1 MKHLAVAALAA
12 SALLALGTPSHG
24 TTADAD
30 AAPASAE
37 TPASQQ
43 ARRLLQALTTSDDA
57 TFLAFIR
64 EAYPTSKMS
73 PAEWLELRGHLSK
86 FQVHGVTAATAT
98 EADMSVFDAAR
109 DGWTRVLVTVEPT
122 APHAITA
129 FAVRMGRR
137 PADVPAP
144 PRLRPDQL
152 VAAAQARIAA
162 EVAADRF
169 SGAVLIAAPDRILL
183 EAAYG
188 LADREARKPNTVDTQ
203 FRIGSMGKMF
213 TSVAIMQLA
222 QAGKLDLSA
231 PIGRYL
237 RDYPNPLVAAQVTA
251 DQLMTH
257 TAGVGDFFGAEFDA
271 HHDDLREPKDYV
283 AMFGPRAPLSAPGT
297 RQDYS
302 NYGFIVLGRLVEVV
316 SGLTYDEYLRRNIF
330 APAHMTG
337 SGALPENVKIPSRA
351 IGYTDD
357 HGQLRP
363 AVKNQVY
370 RGTPAGGSYS
380 TVGDLQRFAAALM
393 ANRLLDA
400 EHTKLLTTGRTTLP
414 NGTSVAYDFSSST
427 GEGRRVFGHAGAAPG
442 QNGVLQ
448 IFPDDGYTVV
458 VLANRDPSIAGV
470 IAGFIG
476 DRTP

>member
-1 MKHLAVAALAA
+1 MKHLAFAALAA
-12 SALLALGTPSHG
+12 SAMLALGAPSRA
-24 TTADAD
+24 TATDAVV
-30 AAPASAE
+30 AQPPAE

-43 ARRLLQALTTSDDA
+43 ARRMLRALTTGDEA
-57 TFLAFIR
+57 NFLAFIR
-64 EAYPTSKMS
+64 EAYPTSTMS

-86 FQVHGVTAATAT
+86 FKVHGVTASTAT

-109 DGWTRVLVTVEPT
+109 DGWARVVVTVEPQ

-137 PADVPAP
+137 PADVPPP
-144 PRLRPDQL
+144 PRLQPRQL
-152 VAAAQARIAA
+152 VAAAQARIGD

-169 SGAVLIAAPDRILL
+169 SGAVSIAAPGRVLL
-183 EAAYG
+183 QAAYG
-188 LADREARKPNTVDTQ
+188 MADRETGKRNTVDTR

-222 QAGKLDLSA
+222 QDGKLDLSA
-231 PIGRYL
+231 PIGRYIK
-237 RDYPNPLVAAQVTA
+237 DYPNPVVAAQVTA

-257 TAGVGDFFGAEFDA
+257 SAGVGDFFGPEFDT
-271 HHDDLREPKDYV
+271 HHDALREPKDYV
-283 AMFGPRAPLSAPGT
+283 ALFGPRAPLFAPGS

-302 NYGFIVLGRLVEVV
+302 NYGFIVLGRLVEAV
-316 SGLTYDEYLRRNIF
+316 SGLTYDEYLRRHIF

-337 SGALPENVKIPSRA
+337 ALPETVKVPSRA
-351 IGYTDD
+351 VGYTDD

-400 EHTKLLTTGRTTLP
+400 EHTRLLTTGHATLSS
-414 NGTSVAYDFSSST
+414 GASFAYDFSSST
-427 GEGRRVFGHAGAAPG
+427 SEGRQVFGHGGAAPG

-458 VLANRDPSIAGV
+458 VLANRDPSIAGM